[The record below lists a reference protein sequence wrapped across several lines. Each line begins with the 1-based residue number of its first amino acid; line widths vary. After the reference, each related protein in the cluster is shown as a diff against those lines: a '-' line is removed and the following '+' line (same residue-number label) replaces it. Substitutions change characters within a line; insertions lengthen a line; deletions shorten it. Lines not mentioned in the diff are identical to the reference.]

1 MRDTSVIDHYL
12 APLRPFLAPAPVT
25 EVVVNRPQEVGVEHP
40 DGWRWHEVP
49 ELTESWL
56 RTLAVAAAACTGQ
69 DVDAERPICST
80 VLPGD
85 ARCQIVLPP
94 VVPAGEPDRRAAE
107 LDRRAA
113 QDDLQRQIEAFRR
126 GQAEGGIPDPPRR
139 TPSNPPA
146 LPKAPPRREPVAGKS
161 AAPRGQEGGVRR
173 SPAPTANRSAAA
185 PARQGTPPANS
196 PPPILG
202 GHAGEIGRHV
212 DGAFA
217 HDLAH
222 AGIRPGSSDQSAVAP
237 QTVPTV
243 AHELVA
249 MFRDPKTIRQ
259 VILLREVLD
268 RPIDRW

>member
-1 MRDTSVIDHYL
+1 MPAFPVVACMVLPL
-12 APLRPFLAPAPVT
+12 AANDWLEGLVPFLFFVIWIVSQVVAGVRRIGGGGKVAGGDPNAGRPVGPAPGQVR
-25 EVVVNRPQEVGVEHP
+25 EVR
-40 DGWRWHEVP
+40 
-49 ELTESWL
+49 
-56 RTLAVAAAACTGQ
+56 
-69 DVDAERPICST
+69 
-80 VLPGD
+80 
-85 ARCQIVLPP
+85 PP
-94 VVPAGEPDRRAAE
+94 VVPVGEP
-107 LDRRAA
+107 DRRAA

-126 GQAEGGIPDPPRR
+126 GQAAGGIPDPPRR

-146 LPKAPPRREPVAGKS
+146 LPKAPPRREPVAGKP
-161 AAPRGQEGGVRR
+161 AAARGQEGGVRR

-185 PARQGTPPANS
+185 PARQGTPPANN

-202 GHAGEIGRHV
+202 GHGGEIGRHV

-217 HDLAH
+217 HDLAD
-222 AGIRPGSSDQSAVAP
+222 AGVRPGSSDQSAVAP

>member
-1 MRDTSVIDHYL
+1 MPAFPIVACMVLPL
-12 APLRPFLAPAPVT
+12 AANDWLEGLVPFLFFLIWIVSQVVGVVRRIGGGGKVAGGDPNAGRPVGPAPGQVR
-25 EVVVNRPQEVGVEHP
+25 EVR
-40 DGWRWHEVP
+40 
-49 ELTESWL
+49 
-56 RTLAVAAAACTGQ
+56 
-69 DVDAERPICST
+69 
-80 VLPGD
+80 
-85 ARCQIVLPP
+85 PP
-94 VVPAGEPDRRAAE
+94 VVPVGEP
-107 LDRRAA
+107 DRRAA

-126 GQAEGGIPDPPRR
+126 GQAAGGIPDPPRR

-146 LPKAPPRREPVAGKS
+146 LPKAPPRREPVAGKP

-185 PARQGTPPANS
+185 PARQGTPPANN

-202 GHAGEIGRHV
+202 GHGGEIGRHV

>member
-1 MRDTSVIDHYL
+1 MPAFPIVACMVLPL
-12 APLRPFLAPAPVT
+12 AANDWLEGLVPFLFFVIWIVSQVVGGVRRIGRIGGGGKVAGGDPNAGRPVGPAPGQVR
-25 EVVVNRPQEVGVEHP
+25 EVR
-40 DGWRWHEVP
+40 
-49 ELTESWL
+49 
-56 RTLAVAAAACTGQ
+56 
-69 DVDAERPICST
+69 
-80 VLPGD
+80 
-85 ARCQIVLPP
+85 PP
-94 VVPAGEPDRRAAE
+94 VVPVGEPDRRASE
-107 LDRRAA
+107 PDRRAA

-126 GQAEGGIPDPPRR
+126 GQAAGGIPDPPRR

-146 LPKAPPRREPVAGKS
+146 LPKAPPRREPVAGKP
-161 AAPRGQEGGVRR
+161 AASRGQEGGVRR

-185 PARQGTPPANS
+185 PARQGTPPANN

-202 GHAGEIGRHV
+202 GHGGEIGRHV

>member
-1 MRDTSVIDHYL
+1 MPAFPVVACVVLPL
-12 APLRPFLAPAPVT
+12 AANDWLEGLVPFLFFVIWIVSQVVGVVRRIGGGGKVAGGDPNGKKPVAPAPGQVR
-25 EVVVNRPQEVGVEHP
+25 EVR
-40 DGWRWHEVP
+40 
-49 ELTESWL
+49 
-56 RTLAVAAAACTGQ
+56 
-69 DVDAERPICST
+69 
-80 VLPGD
+80 
-85 ARCQIVLPP
+85 PP
-94 VVPAGEPDRRAAE
+94 VVPAGE

-113 QDDLQRQIEAFRR
+113 QEDLQRQIEAFRR

-139 TPSNPPA
+139 TPQNPPV
-146 LPKAPPRREPVAGKS
+146 LPKASPRREPVAMKPAS
-161 AAPRGQEGGVRR
+161 PASPRGQEGGLRR
-173 SPAPTANRSAAA
+173 PPSPPAKRSAAT
-185 PARQGTPPANS
+185 PGRSGTPAATV

-243 AHELVA
+243 AHDLVA
-249 MFRDPKTIRQ
+249 MFSDPKTIRQ

>member
-1 MRDTSVIDHYL
+1 MPAFPIVACMVLPL
-12 APLRPFLAPAPVT
+12 AANDWLEGLVPFLFFVIWIVPQVVGVVRRIGGGGKVAGGDPNAGRPVGPAPGQVR
-25 EVVVNRPQEVGVEHP
+25 EVR
-40 DGWRWHEVP
+40 
-49 ELTESWL
+49 
-56 RTLAVAAAACTGQ
+56 
-69 DVDAERPICST
+69 
-80 VLPGD
+80 
-85 ARCQIVLPP
+85 PP
-94 VVPAGEPDRRAAE
+94 VVPVGEPE
-107 LDRRAA
+107 RRAA
-113 QDDLQRQIEAFRR
+113 QDDLQCQIEAFRR
-126 GQAEGGIPDPPRR
+126 GQAAGGIPDPPRR

-146 LPKAPPRREPVAGKS
+146 LPKAPPRREPVAGKP
-161 AAPRGQEGGVRR
+161 AAARGQEGGVRR

-185 PARQGTPPANS
+185 PARQGTPPANN

-202 GHAGEIGRHV
+202 GHGGEIGRHV

>member
-1 MRDTSVIDHYL
+1 MAAFPVVACMVLPL
-12 APLRPFLAPAPVT
+12 AANDWLEGLVPFLFFVIWIVSQVVGVVRRIGGGGKGAGGDPNAGRPVGPAPGQVR
-25 EVVVNRPQEVGVEHP
+25 EVR
-40 DGWRWHEVP
+40 
-49 ELTESWL
+49 
-56 RTLAVAAAACTGQ
+56 
-69 DVDAERPICST
+69 
-80 VLPGD
+80 
-85 ARCQIVLPP
+85 PP
-94 VVPAGEPDRRAAE
+94 VVPAGE

-146 LPKAPPRREPVAGKS
+146 LPKAPPRREPVAGKP

-185 PARQGTPPANS
+185 PARQGTPPANN

>member
-1 MRDTSVIDHYL
+1 
-12 APLRPFLAPAPVT
+12 
-25 EVVVNRPQEVGVEHP
+25 
-40 DGWRWHEVP
+40 
-49 ELTESWL
+49 
-56 RTLAVAAAACTGQ
+56 
-69 DVDAERPICST
+69 
-80 VLPGD
+80 
-85 ARCQIVLPP
+85 
-94 VVPAGEPDRRAAE
+94 
-107 LDRRAA
+107 
-113 QDDLQRQIEAFRR
+113 
-126 GQAEGGIPDPPRR
+126 
-139 TPSNPPA
+139 
-146 LPKAPPRREPVAGKS
+146 VAGKT
-161 AAPRGQEGGVRR
+161 AAPRGQEGSVRR

-185 PARQGTPPANS
+185 PARQGTPSANN

-212 DGAFA
+212 EGAFA

>member
-1 MRDTSVIDHYL
+1 MPAFPIVACMVLPL
-12 APLRPFLAPAPVT
+12 AANDWLEGLVPFLFFVIWIVSQVVGVVRRIGGGGKVAGGDPNAGRPVGPAPGQVR
-25 EVVVNRPQEVGVEHP
+25 EVREV
-40 DGWRWHEVP
+40 R
-49 ELTESWL
+49 
-56 RTLAVAAAACTGQ
+56 
-69 DVDAERPICST
+69 
-80 VLPGD
+80 
-85 ARCQIVLPP
+85 PP
-94 VVPAGEPDRRAAE
+94 VVPVGEPDRRAS
-107 LDRRAA
+107 

-126 GQAEGGIPDPPRR
+126 GQAAGGIPDPPRR

-146 LPKAPPRREPVAGKS
+146 LPKAPPRREPVAGKP
-161 AAPRGQEGGVRR
+161 AAARGQEGGVRR

-185 PARQGTPPANS
+185 PARQGTPPANN

-202 GHAGEIGRHV
+202 GHGGEIGRHV

>member
-1 MRDTSVIDHYL
+1 MR
-12 APLRPFLAPAPVT
+12 
-25 EVVVNRPQEVGVEHP
+25 
-40 DGWRWHEVP
+40 
-49 ELTESWL
+49 
-56 RTLAVAAAACTGQ
+56 
-69 DVDAERPICST
+69 
-80 VLPGD
+80 
-85 ARCQIVLPP
+85 PP
-94 VVPAGEPDRRAAE
+94 VVPVGEPE
-107 LDRRAA
+107 RRAA

-126 GQAEGGIPDPPRR
+126 GQAAGGIPDPPRR

-146 LPKAPPRREPVAGKS
+146 LPKAPPRREPVAGKP
-161 AAPRGQEGGVRR
+161 AAARGQEGGVRR

-185 PARQGTPPANS
+185 PARQGTPPANN

-202 GHAGEIGRHV
+202 GHGGEIGRHV

>member
-1 MRDTSVIDHYL
+1 MLAFPVVACSVLPL
-12 APLRPFLAPAPVT
+12 AANDWLEGLVPFLFFMIWIVSQIVGVVRRIGGGGKVAGGDPNAGRPVGPAPDQVR
-25 EVVVNRPQEVGVEHP
+25 EVR
-40 DGWRWHEVP
+40 
-49 ELTESWL
+49 
-56 RTLAVAAAACTGQ
+56 
-69 DVDAERPICST
+69 
-80 VLPGD
+80 
-85 ARCQIVLPP
+85 PP
-94 VVPAGEPDRRAAE
+94 VVPVGEPDRRAPE
-107 LDRRAA
+107 PDRLAA
-113 QDDLQRQIEAFRR
+113 QEDLQRQIEAFRR
-126 GQAEGGIPDPPRR
+126 GQAEGGDRELPRR

-146 LPKAPPRREPVAGKS
+146 LPKAPPRRAPVAGKT

-185 PARQGTPPANS
+185 PVRQGTPPANN

-202 GHAGEIGRHV
+202 GHGGEIGRHV
-212 DGAFA
+212 EGAFA

-249 MFRDPKTIRQ
+249 MFSDPKTIRQ

>member
-1 MRDTSVIDHYL
+1 MPAFPVVACVVLPL
-12 APLRPFLAPAPVT
+12 AANDWLEGLVPFLFFVIWIVSQVVGVVRRIGGGGKIAGGDPNARKPVAPAPGQVR
-25 EVVVNRPQEVGVEHP
+25 EVR
-40 DGWRWHEVP
+40 
-49 ELTESWL
+49 
-56 RTLAVAAAACTGQ
+56 
-69 DVDAERPICST
+69 
-80 VLPGD
+80 
-85 ARCQIVLPP
+85 PP
-94 VVPAGEPDRRAAE
+94 VVPVGEPDRRAAE
-107 LDRRAA
+107 PDRRAA

-126 GQAEGGIPDPPRR
+126 GQAEGVDRDPPRR
-139 TPSNPPA
+139 TTPNPPA
-146 LPKAPPRREPVAGKS
+146 LPKAPPRREPVAVKTVS
-161 AAPRGQEGGVRR
+161 PRGQEGSVRR
-173 SPAPTANRSAAA
+173 SPAPTVNRSATA
-185 PARQGTPPANS
+185 PARPGTPPANN

-249 MFRDPKTIRQ
+249 MFSDPKTIRQ

>member
-1 MRDTSVIDHYL
+1 MPAFPVVACMVLPL
-12 APLRPFLAPAPVT
+12 AANDWLEGLVPFLFFVIWIVSQVVAGVRRIGGGGKVAGGDPNAGRPVGPAPGQVR
-25 EVVVNRPQEVGVEHP
+25 EVR
-40 DGWRWHEVP
+40 
-49 ELTESWL
+49 
-56 RTLAVAAAACTGQ
+56 
-69 DVDAERPICST
+69 
-80 VLPGD
+80 
-85 ARCQIVLPP
+85 PP
-94 VVPAGEPDRRAAE
+94 VVPVGEP
-107 LDRRAA
+107 DRRAA

-126 GQAEGGIPDPPRR
+126 GQAAGGIPDPPRR

-146 LPKAPPRREPVAGKS
+146 LPKAPPRREPVAGKP
-161 AAPRGQEGGVRR
+161 AAARGQEGGVRR

-185 PARQGTPPANS
+185 PARQGTPPANN

-202 GHAGEIGRHV
+202 GHGGEIGRHV

-222 AGIRPGSSDQSAVAP
+222 AGVRPGSSDQSAVAP

>member
-1 MRDTSVIDHYL
+1 MPAFPIVACMVLPL
-12 APLRPFLAPAPVT
+12 AANDWLEGLVPFLFFVIWIVSQVVAGVRRIGGGGKVAGGDPNAGRPVGPAPGQVR
-25 EVVVNRPQEVGVEHP
+25 EVR
-40 DGWRWHEVP
+40 
-49 ELTESWL
+49 
-56 RTLAVAAAACTGQ
+56 
-69 DVDAERPICST
+69 
-80 VLPGD
+80 
-85 ARCQIVLPP
+85 PP
-94 VVPAGEPDRRAAE
+94 VVPVGEP
-107 LDRRAA
+107 DRRAA

-126 GQAEGGIPDPPRR
+126 GQAAGGIPDPPRR

-146 LPKAPPRREPVAGKS
+146 LPKAPPRREPVAGKP
-161 AAPRGQEGGVRR
+161 AAARGQEGGVRR

-185 PARQGTPPANS
+185 PARQGTPPANN

-202 GHAGEIGRHV
+202 GHGGEIGRHV

-217 HDLAH
+217 HDLAD
-222 AGIRPGSSDQSAVAP
+222 AGVRPGSSDQSAVAP

>member
-1 MRDTSVIDHYL
+1 MPAFPIVACMVLPL
-12 APLRPFLAPAPVT
+12 AANDWLEGLVPFLFFVIWIVSQVVVGVRRIGGGGKVAGGDPNAGRPVGPAPGQVR
-25 EVVVNRPQEVGVEHP
+25 EVR
-40 DGWRWHEVP
+40 
-49 ELTESWL
+49 
-56 RTLAVAAAACTGQ
+56 
-69 DVDAERPICST
+69 
-80 VLPGD
+80 
-85 ARCQIVLPP
+85 PP
-94 VVPAGEPDRRAAE
+94 VVPVGEPE
-107 LDRRAA
+107 RRAA

-126 GQAEGGIPDPPRR
+126 GQAAGGIPDPPRR

-146 LPKAPPRREPVAGKS
+146 LPKAPPRREPVAGKP
-161 AAPRGQEGGVRR
+161 AAARGQEGGVRR

-185 PARQGTPPANS
+185 PARQGTPPANN

-202 GHAGEIGRHV
+202 GHGGEIGRHV

>member
-1 MRDTSVIDHYL
+1 MPAFPIVACMVLPL
-12 APLRPFLAPAPVT
+12 AANDWLEGLVPFLFFLIWIVSQVVGVVRRIGGGGKVAGGDPNAGRPVGPAPGQVR
-25 EVVVNRPQEVGVEHP
+25 EVR
-40 DGWRWHEVP
+40 
-49 ELTESWL
+49 
-56 RTLAVAAAACTGQ
+56 
-69 DVDAERPICST
+69 
-80 VLPGD
+80 
-85 ARCQIVLPP
+85 PP
-94 VVPAGEPDRRAAE
+94 VVPVGEPE
-107 LDRRAA
+107 RRAA

-126 GQAEGGIPDPPRR
+126 GQAAGGIPDPPRR

-146 LPKAPPRREPVAGKS
+146 LPKAPPRREPVAGKP
-161 AAPRGQEGGVRR
+161 AAPRGQAGGVRR

-185 PARQGTPPANS
+185 PARQGTPPANN

>member
-1 MRDTSVIDHYL
+1 MPAFPVVACMVLPL
-12 APLRPFLAPAPVT
+12 AANDWLEGLVPFLFFVIWIVSQVVGVVRRIGGGGKVAGGDQNPRRPVEPAPGQVR
-25 EVVVNRPQEVGVEHP
+25 EVR
-40 DGWRWHEVP
+40 
-49 ELTESWL
+49 
-56 RTLAVAAAACTGQ
+56 
-69 DVDAERPICST
+69 
-80 VLPGD
+80 
-85 ARCQIVLPP
+85 PP
-94 VVPAGEPDRRAAE
+94 VVPVGEPDRRAAEPDRRAAE

-113 QDDLQRQIEAFRR
+113 QEDLQRQIEAFRR

-146 LPKAPPRREPVAGKS
+146 LPKAPPRSEPVAVKT

-173 SPAPTANRSAAA
+173 SPTPTAKRSAAA
-185 PARQGTPPANS
+185 PARQGTPPANN

-237 QTVPTV
+237 ETVPTV

-249 MFRDPKTIRQ
+249 MFRDPNTIRQ

>member
-1 MRDTSVIDHYL
+1 MLAFPVVACSVLPL
-12 APLRPFLAPAPVT
+12 AANDWLEGLVPFLFFMIWIVSQIVGVVRRIGGGGKVAGGDPNAGRPVGPAPGQVR
-25 EVVVNRPQEVGVEHP
+25 EVR
-40 DGWRWHEVP
+40 
-49 ELTESWL
+49 
-56 RTLAVAAAACTGQ
+56 
-69 DVDAERPICST
+69 
-80 VLPGD
+80 
-85 ARCQIVLPP
+85 PP
-94 VVPAGEPDRRAAE
+94 VVPVGEPE
-107 LDRRAA
+107 RRAA

-126 GQAEGGIPDPPRR
+126 GQAAGGIPDPPRR

-146 LPKAPPRREPVAGKS
+146 LPKAPPRREPVAGKP
-161 AAPRGQEGGVRR
+161 AAARGQEGGVRR

-185 PARQGTPPANS
+185 PARQGTPPATN

-212 DGAFA
+212 EGAFA

>member
-1 MRDTSVIDHYL
+1 MPAFPIVACMVLPL
-12 APLRPFLAPAPVT
+12 AANDWLEGLVPFLFFVIWIVSQVVGGVRRIGGGGKVAGGDPNAGRPVGPAPGQVR
-25 EVVVNRPQEVGVEHP
+25 EVR
-40 DGWRWHEVP
+40 
-49 ELTESWL
+49 
-56 RTLAVAAAACTGQ
+56 
-69 DVDAERPICST
+69 
-80 VLPGD
+80 
-85 ARCQIVLPP
+85 PP
-94 VVPAGEPDRRAAE
+94 VVPVGEPE
-107 LDRRAA
+107 RRAA

-126 GQAEGGIPDPPRR
+126 GQAAGGIPDPPRR

-146 LPKAPPRREPVAGKS
+146 LPKAPPRREPVAGKP
-161 AAPRGQEGGVRR
+161 AAARGQEGGVRR

-185 PARQGTPPANS
+185 PARQGTPPANN

-202 GHAGEIGRHV
+202 GHGGEIGRHV

>member
-1 MRDTSVIDHYL
+1 MPAFPIVACMVLPL
-12 APLRPFLAPAPVT
+12 AANDWLEGLVPFLFFVIWIVSQVVGGVRRIGGGGKVAGGAPNAGRPVGPAPGQVR
-25 EVVVNRPQEVGVEHP
+25 EVR
-40 DGWRWHEVP
+40 
-49 ELTESWL
+49 
-56 RTLAVAAAACTGQ
+56 
-69 DVDAERPICST
+69 
-80 VLPGD
+80 
-85 ARCQIVLPP
+85 PP
-94 VVPAGEPDRRAAE
+94 VVPVGEP
-107 LDRRAA
+107 DRRAA

-126 GQAEGGIPDPPRR
+126 GQAAGGIPDPPRR

-146 LPKAPPRREPVAGKS
+146 LPKAPPRREPVAGKP
-161 AAPRGQEGGVRR
+161 AAARGQEGGVRR

-185 PARQGTPPANS
+185 PARQGTPPANN

-202 GHAGEIGRHV
+202 GHGGEIGRHV

>member
-1 MRDTSVIDHYL
+1 MPAFPIVACMVLPL
-12 APLRPFLAPAPVT
+12 AANDWLEGLVPFLFFVIWIVSQVVVGVRRIGGGGKVAGGDPNAGRPVGPAPGQVR
-25 EVVVNRPQEVGVEHP
+25 EVR
-40 DGWRWHEVP
+40 
-49 ELTESWL
+49 
-56 RTLAVAAAACTGQ
+56 
-69 DVDAERPICST
+69 
-80 VLPGD
+80 
-85 ARCQIVLPP
+85 PP
-94 VVPAGEPDRRAAE
+94 VVPVGEPDRRAAQE
-107 LDRRAA
+107 
-113 QDDLQRQIEAFRR
+113 DLQRQIEAFRR
-126 GQAEGGIPDPPRR
+126 GQAAGGIPDPPRR

-146 LPKAPPRREPVAGKS
+146 LPKAPPRREPVAGKP
-161 AAPRGQEGGVRR
+161 AAARGQEGGVRR

-185 PARQGTPPANS
+185 PARQGTPPANN

-202 GHAGEIGRHV
+202 GHGGEIGRHV

>member
-1 MRDTSVIDHYL
+1 MPAFPIVACMVLPL
-12 APLRPFLAPAPVT
+12 AANDWLEGLVPFLFFVIWIVSQVVAGVRRIGGGGKVAGGDPNAGRPVGPAPGQVR
-25 EVVVNRPQEVGVEHP
+25 EVREV
-40 DGWRWHEVP
+40 R
-49 ELTESWL
+49 
-56 RTLAVAAAACTGQ
+56 
-69 DVDAERPICST
+69 
-80 VLPGD
+80 
-85 ARCQIVLPP
+85 PP
-94 VVPAGEPDRRAAE
+94 VVPVGEPDRRAS
-107 LDRRAA
+107 

-126 GQAEGGIPDPPRR
+126 GQAAGGIPDPPRR

-146 LPKAPPRREPVAGKS
+146 LPKAPPRREPVAGKP

-185 PARQGTPPANS
+185 PARQGTPPANN

-202 GHAGEIGRHV
+202 GHGGEIGRHV

>member
-1 MRDTSVIDHYL
+1 MLHLSSVACVVLPL
-12 APLRPFLAPAPVT
+12 AANDWLEGLVPFLFFLIWIVSQVVGVVRRIGGGGKIPGGGGPNPGRPVGPAPGQVR
-25 EVVVNRPQEVGVEHP
+25 EVR
-40 DGWRWHEVP
+40 
-49 ELTESWL
+49 
-56 RTLAVAAAACTGQ
+56 
-69 DVDAERPICST
+69 
-80 VLPGD
+80 
-85 ARCQIVLPP
+85 PP
-94 VVPAGEPDRRAAE
+94 VVPAGE

-126 GQAEGGIPDPPRR
+126 GQAEGGNRDLPRR
-139 TPSNPPA
+139 PPQNPPA
-146 LPKAPPRREPVAGKS
+146 LPKTPPRREPVAGKP
-161 AAPRGQEGGVRR
+161 AASRGQEGGVRR
-173 SPAPTANRSAAA
+173 SPAPTASRSAPA
-185 PARQGTPPANS
+185 PARQGTPPASN

-243 AHELVA
+243 AHDLVA
-249 MFRDPKTIRQ
+249 MFRDPNTIRQ

>member
-1 MRDTSVIDHYL
+1 MPAFPVVACSVLPL
-12 APLRPFLAPAPVT
+12 AANDWLEGLVPFLFFVIWIVSQVVGVVRRIGGGGKVAGGDPNAGRPVGPAPGQVR
-25 EVVVNRPQEVGVEHP
+25 EVR
-40 DGWRWHEVP
+40 
-49 ELTESWL
+49 
-56 RTLAVAAAACTGQ
+56 
-69 DVDAERPICST
+69 
-80 VLPGD
+80 
-85 ARCQIVLPP
+85 PP
-94 VVPAGEPDRRAAE
+94 VVPAGELDRRAAEPDRRAAE
-107 LDRRAA
+107 PDRRAA
-113 QDDLQRQIEAFRR
+113 QEDLQRQIEAFRR
-126 GQAEGGIPDPPRR
+126 GQAEEGIPDPPRR
-139 TPSNPPA
+139 TPQSPPA
-146 LPKAPPRREPVAGKS
+146 LPKAPPRREPVAVKT

-173 SPAPTANRSAAA
+173 SPAPTANRSAPA
-185 PARQGTPPANS
+185 PARQGTPSANN

-243 AHELVA
+243 AHDLVA

-259 VILLREVLD
+259 VILLSEVLD